1 MTRKRF
7 VKKLMGCGIS
17 RNVAWHFVDL
27 ARARELSYADMYEM
41 PITRL
46 ICSFARMGSNVKKVC
61 KSLDNVARVTV
72 STLACSTE
80 LQRSQNEE
88 KEIY

>member
-7 VKKLMGCGIS
+7 VKLLMGCGIS

-27 ARARELSYADMYEM
+27 AQARELSYADMYEM

-46 ICSFARMGSNVKKVC
+46 TCSFARMGSNVKKVC
-61 KSLDNVARVTV
+61 KWVGLFNRT
-72 STLACSTE
+72 
-80 LQRSQNEE
+80 
-88 KEIY
+88 